1 MSQLFDCRQ
10 AFAATLEE
18 LAANNPQVVVL
29 TNDSISSS
37 NVGNF
42 ARLFPG
48 RFVNVGIA
56 EQDMIGI
63 AAGLANGGKIPF
75 VCGASCFLTGRAME
89 QIKVDVAYSQAN
101 VKICAMTPGV
111 AYGALGATHH
121 SIEDLAWMRP
131 LANLPVIVPAD
142 PAETSQALQAAAA
155 LAGPVFL
162 RVSRMPVPAVH
173 PPDYRFAIGKAA
185 CLRDGND
192 IALIANGT
200 MVTVALQ
207 GAELLA
213 GRGVAARV
221 LNLATLRPLD
231 IEAVVRAA
239 TETQGIVTIEE
250 ASIYGGLGGA
260 VAETVAIHHPARM
273 RILGFPEFA
282 VTGSTEFLFHHYG
295 LTPEGVAY
303 AALDILDG
311 GAH

>member
-18 LAANNPQVVVL
+18 LAAADPRVVVL
-29 TNDSISSS
+29 TNDSVSSS

-42 ARLFPG
+42 AKLFPQC
-48 RFVNVGIA
+48 FINVGIA

-75 VCGASCFLTGRAME
+75 VCGASCFLTARGME
-89 QIKVDVAYSQAN
+89 QIKVDVAYSQGN

-142 PAETSQALQAAAA
+142 PAETAQALQAAAA
-155 LAGPVFL
+155 LVGPVFL
-162 RVSRMPVPAVH
+162 RVSRMPVPTVH
-173 PPDYRFAIGKAA
+173 APDYRFVMGKAA
-185 CLRDGND
+185 RLREGSD
-192 IALIANGT
+192 ITLIANGT
-200 MVTVALQ
+200 MVTVALKA
-207 GAELLA
+207 AEMLA
-213 GRGVAARV
+213 GRGIGARL
-221 LNLATLRPLD
+221 LNMATLRPLD
-231 IEAVVRAA
+231 TEAIVRAA
-239 TETQGIVTIEE
+239 TETRGIVTIEE

-260 VAETVAIHHPARM
+260 VAETIAAHHPAPM

-282 VTGSTEFLFHHYG
+282 VTGSTEFLFQHYG
-295 LTPEGVAY
+295 LTPEGVVR
-303 AALDILDG
+303 AALDIL
-311 GAH
+311 GAGA